1 MSENSS
7 DRWYRLTAPNR
18 PEAGGLVAEAAAAP
32 DSPWFSGHFPGEP
45 ILPGIAQ
52 LSMVLETLRAAAGRK
67 MRITGLR
74 RVRFKQAVR
83 PGERLN
89 IYIQPNGKS
98 TASHSFQIKIGD
110 DIACS
115 GTLIAEETDS

>member
-1 MSENSS
+1 MSENHS
-7 DRWYRLTAPNR
+7 DRWYRLSASGR
-18 PEAGGLVAEAAAAP
+18 SEAGGLVAEAAAAP

-52 LSMVLETLRAAAGRK
+52 LSMVLETLRAAAGGK

-83 PGERLN
+83 PGERLK
-89 IYIQPNGKS
+89 IHVQPNGKS
-98 TASHSFQIKIGD
+98 AASHSFQIKVGD

-115 GTLIAEETDS
+115 GTLIAEETGS